1 VGFSPRVLAVTSY
14 LFGPDRGRMVQEDI
28 IPKQAAIKIIL
39 LIFIIIILTAI
50 ASRDQYYFYKLDS
63 SLKLIKN

>member
-1 VGFSPRVLAVTSY
+1 
-14 LFGPDRGRMVQEDI
+14 MVQEDI

-50 ASRDQYYFYKLDS
+50 ASRGQYYFYKLDS

>member
-1 VGFSPRVLAVTSY
+1 
-14 LFGPDRGRMVQEDI
+14 MVQEDI

-50 ASRDQYYFYKLDS
+50 AFHGQYYFYKLDS